1 MRFRN
6 WLFAILLI
14 AGPLSAAVVEIRD
27 VPSAAMDTTLQALII
42 LPDSYATSSET
53 RFPVMYLLHG
63 HGGDHTNWNAK
74 TGVAVLADVYQMII
88 VCPDG
93 NEDSWYFDSPFDPKS
108 QFETHVAV
116 EVVAFA
122 DANFRTINNRSGRAI
137 TGLSMGG
144 HGALLL
150 ASRHPETFGAAGSI
164 SGGLDIRPFPER
176 WGLAETIGSIE
187 DFPARW
193 DSLSVAGNI
202 AALKSANLA
211 LIFDCGV
218 NDFFIDVNRSLH
230 RALLD
235 AEVPHDYSERPG
247 GHSWAYWDNS
257 IRYQTLFFN
266 IYFNKARQN
275 DAPE

>member
-1 MRFRN
+1 
-6 WLFAILLI
+6 
-14 AGPLSAAVVEIRD
+14 
-27 VPSAAMDTTLQALII
+27 
-42 LPDSYATSSET
+42 
-53 RFPVMYLLHG
+53 
-63 HGGDHTNWNAK
+63 
-74 TGVAVLADVYQMII
+74 
-88 VCPDG
+88 
-93 NEDSWYFDSPFDPKS
+93 
-108 QFETHVAV
+108 
-116 EVVAFA
+116 
-122 DANFRTINNRSGRAI
+122 
-137 TGLSMGG
+137 MGG

-202 AALKSANLA
+202 AALKSANIV